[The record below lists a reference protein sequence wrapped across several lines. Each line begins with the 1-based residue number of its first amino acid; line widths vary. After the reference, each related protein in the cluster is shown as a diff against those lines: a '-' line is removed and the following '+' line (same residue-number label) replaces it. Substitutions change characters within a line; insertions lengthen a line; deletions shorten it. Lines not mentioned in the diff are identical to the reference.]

1 MGGIQGPAPP
11 QHCELLCQSH
21 YTCIVPQACKGIGLD
36 GGNGEGPATTHTQ
49 ERSRPSPCLQ
59 HPGSNPVGQL
69 CSAAEPSLTRELT
82 WVQVRSSN
90 EGCFASPGARS
101 AHLPLQGMEAEQCS
115 SQEAGRQSGWPPEH
129 SLCQAWRLRLL
140 CQDRDSSSTVPLL
153 LSGALS
159 SCKPE
164 KPLQK
169 TWEVP
174 EADPT
179 HTHTQHPGR
188 GADHKPASRWVWLPP
203 RLARVTARNT

>member
-1 MGGIQGPAPP
+1 M
-11 QHCELLCQSH
+11 LCQSH
-21 YTCIVPQACKGIGLD
+21 YTCIVPQACKGVCRAQPRGIGLD
-36 GGNGEGPATTHTQ
+36 GGNGEGPATTHTHQ
-49 ERSRPSPCLQ
+49 VWLVTPSPCLQ

-82 WVQVRSSN
+82 WVQVRSSD

-101 AHLPLQGMEAEQCS
+101 AHLPLQGMEAQQCS

-129 SLCQAWRLRLL
+129 SLCQAWRLALL

-174 EADPT
+174 EADPP
-179 HTHTQHPGR
+179 HTHT
-188 GADHKPASRWVWLPP
+188 ASRQGS
-203 RLARVTARNT
+203 TS